1 MDQNNNLQPPR
12 RMNLLKMI
20 FNREFVV
27 SAVIPLIVFYVFDS
41 MGMVLTGTIVSGAW
55 CVLIV
60 IIGLVRDKK
69 INFIALLSAIFS
81 AIGLVGTIISQ
92 SPRFYMASPII
103 CDLILALVF
112 IGSIFFPRPVLQ
124 AAVENTWGNSIPMKA
139 RGTQEYKS
147 MWKILSIGWGIIS
160 LIQAVLR
167 TILLY
172 SVSVELYYGISTVYS
187 NVTTPLFI
195 VLSFT
200 LPKWYLKRKRLNK
213 NNNLLE
219 VK

>member
-20 FNREFVV
+20 FNREFAG

-69 INFIALLSAIFS
+69 INFIALLPAIFS
-81 AIGLVGTIISQ
+81 AIGLVGTIVSQ

-103 CDLILALVF
+103 CD
-112 IGSIFFPRPVLQ
+112 
-124 AAVENTWGNSIPMKA
+124 
-139 RGTQEYKS
+139 
-147 MWKILSIGWGIIS
+147 

-187 NVTTPLFI
+187 NVTTLLFI